1 MCLCVI
7 AQWNGLCLWLNF
19 PYLAYAAYRYFPV
32 FPWGGWGETLP
43 PDLAKEITVPGC
55 SLQTSP
61 STVINT
67 TPCGLARILYPVCAC
82 RANGGFILNKF
93 AEQELREKF
102 ELDRVH
108 LLAGRLLGL
117 TGARFMVISLD
128 NNENVCVS
136 CSSGWLTDISDFVG
150 DALAEASDLDAPLS
164 QLV

>member
-1 MCLCVI
+1 M
-7 AQWNGLCLWLNF
+7 
-19 PYLAYAAYRYFPV
+19 
-32 FPWGGWGETLP
+32 
-43 PDLAKEITVPGC
+43 
-55 SLQTSP
+55 
-61 STVINT
+61 
-67 TPCGLARILYPVCAC
+67 
-82 RANGGFILNKF
+82 NKF

-136 CSSGWLTDISDFVG
+136 CSSGWLADISDFVG